1 MYPETTLIRRSPVAS
16 PPHPCLPP
24 TSLPRSPPAFP
35 SRDPLA
41 LSPPSPP
48 CATPPPPAPFP
59 PHSLPLQADKS
70 LDLDKLYIANI
81 SVNQAMQ
88 GRRRTFRAHGR
99 VNPYMSSPCHVEII
113 LKEKADGVMKEASP
127 NVKLSRKM
135 AARMLKTGRKPVG
148 WNA

>member
-1 MYPETTLIRRSPVAS
+1 MQRSPT
-16 PPHPCLPP
+16 H
-24 TSLPRSPPAFP
+24 RS
-35 SRDPLA
+35 RTC
-41 LSPPSPP
+41 LSPFPPS
-48 CATPPPPAPFP
+48 FP